1 MNARE
6 IEAASAGEKAWR
18 AAILW
23 FDEAQQPRYVA
34 DGLLVTHTGADGIA
48 RVLAVG
54 AHQDLATRFSH
65 LTPTHWPDLLLAPG
79 FVDMHIHYPQTD
91 VIGSPAEGLLPWL
104 TRYTFVEEARFADPE
119 HAQAAADFFLTELL
133 RNGVTTALAF
143 ATSHPASVTALMQ
156 AAAGPPYA
164 PDHGQGFAR
173 PPQPGR
179 RAR

>member
-1 MNARE
+1 MNAKS
-6 IEAASAGEKAWR
+6 SAGEKAWR

-65 LTPTHWPDLLLAPG
+65 LTPTHWPDMLLAPG

-91 VIGSPAEGLLPWL
+91 DI
-104 TRYTFVEEARFADPE
+104 AR
-119 HAQAAADFFLTELL
+119 
-133 RNGVTTALAF
+133 
-143 ATSHPASVTALMQ
+143 
-156 AAAGPPYA
+156 
-164 PDHGQGFAR
+164 
-173 PPQPGR
+173 
-179 RAR
+179 